1 MTAPHGP
8 QDRFDHAARRLHD
21 DALRQVTPRTLARL
35 RPRSAPSPAPAPTRR
50 PVFALASACVLAM
63 AALVGMQLL
72 PDTRTPTPHTG
83 PLVARQAPAPMVL
96 PAADPLAT
104 LEEDPD
110 MFLWLASIEAQPV
123 AME

>member
-21 DALRQVTPRTLARL
+21 DALRQITPRTLARL
-35 RPRSAPSPAPAPTRR
+35 RPRSPAAPATALPSRR
-50 PVFALASACVLAM
+50 PAFALAAACVLAL
-63 AALVGMQLL
+63 AALLGMQLL
-72 PDTRTPTPHTG
+72 PEADSPAPANATM
-83 PLVARQAPAPMVL
+83 VARQLPAPPQVS
-96 PAADPLAT
+96 DPLAT

>member
-1 MTAPHGP
+1 MTTPHGP
-8 QDRFDHAARRLHD
+8 QDRFDHAARGLHD
-21 DALRQVTPRTLARL
+21 DALRHLTPRTLARL
-35 RPRSAPSPAPAPTRR
+35 RPRSAAPAALAPSRR
-50 PVFALASACVLAM
+50 PVFALAGACVLAL

-72 PDTRTPTPHTG
+72 PDTGAPAPGGTT
-83 PLVARQAPAPMVL
+83 LAARQAPAPLAL
-96 PAADPLAT
+96 PAGDVLAT

>member
-1 MTAPHGP
+1 
-8 QDRFDHAARRLHD
+8 
-21 DALRQVTPRTLARL
+21 
-35 RPRSAPSPAPAPTRR
+35 
-50 PVFALASACVLAM
+50 M

-72 PDTRTPTPHTG
+72 PDADAPVSGGTPRM
-83 PLVARQAPAPMVL
+83 ARQAPAPMVL

>member
-1 MTAPHGP
+1 
-8 QDRFDHAARRLHD
+8 
-21 DALRQVTPRTLARL
+21 
-35 RPRSAPSPAPAPTRR
+35 
-50 PVFALASACVLAM
+50 
-63 AALVGMQLL
+63 
-72 PDTRTPTPHTG
+72 
-83 PLVARQAPAPMVL
+83 MVL

>member
-21 DALRQVTPRTLARL
+21 DALRQVTPRTLAQL
-35 RPRSAPSPAPAPTRR
+35 RPRSAPPPAVAPLRR
-50 PVFALASACVLAM
+50 PLFALAGACALAL
-63 AALVGMQLL
+63 AALLGMQLL
-72 PDTRTPTPHTG
+72 PGT
-83 PLVARQAPAPMVL
+83 QAPVPGGATRVAGQVPAPAVL
-96 PAADPLAT
+96 PATDPLAT